1 MKYYET
7 PLSKA
12 LMIIFSLVCAAFFAL
27 PLLWLLTAP
36 FNRFT
41 TLSVDLPSH
50 PTLDN
55 FQRVFDNQ
63 FAIRALFRNNLI
75 IAGGAMSRWERA
87 ARLLRAVAY
96 TPAGRTCW
104 STC

>member
-12 LMIIFSLVCAAFFAL
+12 LMIIFSVVCAAFFAL

-50 PTLDN
+50 PTLNN

-63 FAIRALFRNNLI
+63 FAIPRPLSEQPDYR
-75 IAGGAMSRWERA
+75 GARCSRWDGRH
-87 ARLLRAVAY
+87 ARLLRTVAY
-96 TPAGRTCW
+96 TTSR
-104 STC
+104 